1 MNFAASSVPLLD
13 AERDDTD
20 RQQHERGVE
29 RQRLRPCG
37 DGAEVPRGVAHVP
50 AREAAEEVPDHPPA
64 DDAVVREDPE
74 PREDPER
81 LDDPPARVAEPV
93 ERVDGV
99 EVRPAADDELR
110 QDGREAD
117 DRDRDE
123 VDEEERRPAV
133 GRGLEREPPDV
144 AQTDRAPDG
153 REDEPEPGRP
163 DLPVGHIYRL

>member
-1 MNFAASSVPLLD
+1 
-13 AERDDTD
+13 
-20 RQQHERGVE
+20 
-29 RQRLRPCG
+29 
-37 DGAEVPRGVAHVP
+37 
-50 AREAAEEVPDHPPA
+50 
-64 DDAVVREDPE
+64 
-74 PREDPER
+74 
-81 LDDPPARVAEPV
+81 VAEPV

-144 AQTDRAPDG
+144 AQTDP
-153 REDEPEPGRP
+153 
-163 DLPVGHIYRL
+163 LPTDARTNPSRVAQISLSAIFTGSDAS